1 MILRQIKRL
10 VKAHLPKPVLDLVQS
25 KIYSAM
31 HRETPR
37 FTSLRN
43 DSYGVLECCIAY
55 TESGGFCV
63 PLSSRHRPAAQK
75 IMQGSIYEPQT
86 IQFLLSNCNDGDIV
100 HAGTY
105 FGDFLPALSR
115 ACAPQAKVWAFEPNP
130 ENFGCAAITCAING
144 LQNVELRNAGLG
156 AQQDT
161 VAMLTKDRNGRALGG
176 ASRLVGKAPENPSGL
191 TESVNIVALDDV
203 VLIER
208 NISIIQLDVE
218 GYEKQSL
225 TGALKTI
232 SRCLP
237 VLVLETL
244 PDDSWL
250 SGNILRLGYT
260 VDQNIHN
267 NTVLTPPSR

>member
-1 MILRQIKRL
+1 MVFHYVKRF
-10 VKAHLPKPVLDLVQS
+10 VKARLPNPLLNLFQNKINSTTHL
-25 KIYSAM
+25 
-31 HRETPR
+31 ETPR

-43 DSYGVLECCIAY
+43 DGYGTLECCIAY

-63 PLSSRHRPAAQK
+63 PLSSRHRPAAQE
-75 IMQGSIYEPQT
+75 IMRGSIYEPQT
-86 IQFLLSNCNDGDIV
+86 IEFLASNCNDGDIV

-115 ACAPQAKVWAFEPNP
+115 ACAPRAKVWAFEPNP
-130 ENFGCAAITCAING
+130 ENFRCAAVTCAIND

-161 VAMLTKDRNGRALGG
+161 MAMLTKDRNGQSLGG
-176 ASRLVGKAPENPSGL
+176 VSRLVGKAPEDLDGL
-191 TESVNIVALDDV
+191 TEPVNIVVLDDV
-203 VLIER
+203 VPNER

-218 GYEKQSL
+218 GYEKLSL

-237 VLVLETL
+237 VLVLEDL
-244 PDDSWL
+244 PDMSWL
-250 SGNILRLGYT
+250 SDNILRLGYT
-260 VDQNIHN
+260 VDQKIHE
-267 NTVLTPPSR
+267 NTVLMPPPR